1 MAGLGGFSDPSPLP
15 PARFYPR
22 AQARQPSRWTVRAAH
37 RPGGHSP
44 DLREPCEMS
53 PSQMRSGGS
62 EGDTQP
68 QVTQQGGG
76 CPSNEGRTG
85 TWIKI
90 RFSEHKAQEC
100 WTEEEIQEKILVPND
115 HRPGRS
121 RGPARY
127 LLACPDEGWSPR
139 G

>member
-53 PSQMRSGGS
+53 PFTDEKWRLRGGHS
-62 EGDTQP
+62 
-68 QVTQQGGG
+68 
-76 CPSNEGRTG
+76 
-85 TWIKI
+85 
-90 RFSEHKAQEC
+90 A
-100 WTEEEIQEKILVPND
+100 
-115 HRPGRS
+115 PGHT
-121 RGPARY
+121 ARWR
-127 LLACPDEGWSPR
+127 LSLQ
-139 G
+139 